1 MALSALTLHRAR
13 QLCRVARS
21 DAKVLITGFAFKG
34 RPATED
40 IRGSAAIPL
49 MRRLQSSRVEI
60 WGHDFVT
67 PEKVIADLGAHACTL
82 DEGFEQADGVIIM
95 NNHPGYRAANIPAL
109 ARRLRAPAF
118 LFDSWGL
125 FAVQEFREVPGLRYA
140 PLGAPFASP

>member
-1 MALSALTLHRAR
+1 
-13 QLCRVARS
+13 
-21 DAKVLITGFAFKG
+21 
-34 RPATED
+34 
-40 IRGSAAIPL
+40 

-82 DEGFEQADGVIIM
+82 DEGFENADGVIIM
-95 NNHPGYRAANIPAL
+95 NNHPGYRAANIPVL
-109 ARRLRAPAF
+109 AHRLRAPAF